1 MMDQRPIR
9 ALVITV
15 IVTVLYNVL
24 AMVADQAHAP
34 LLAEL
39 LASLSHARGFTL
51 GVACG
56 CVATGE
62 PLLLAVFLAAVFLL
76 GPVDVIHVCFAVVAG
91 GGLGALFKSFT
102 RGHRHDVKPVP
113 RPDAR

>member
-1 MMDQRPIR
+1 MDQRPIR

-15 IVTVLYNVL
+15 IVAVIYNALVLF
-24 AMVADQAHAP
+24 AEHAHAF
-34 LLAEL
+34 LLAEI
-39 LASLSHARGFTL
+39 LAHVSHARGFTL

-56 CVATGE
+56 CIATGE

-76 GPVDVIHVCFAVVAG
+76 GPVDVMNVCFAVVAG
-91 GGLGALFKSFT
+91 GGLGALLKSFV
-102 RGHRHDVKPVP
+102 RGHRHDGKPVP